1 VAALTGEDARA
12 VRVGGVIAIVT
23 EADLPELL
31 PLMRGY
37 CDFYEV
43 SPPDDALLAM
53 SRTLITDP
61 EHEGVQLIARD
72 DEGRAT
78 GFATIFWTWSTLSAS
93 RLGVMND
100 LFVAGDARG
109 GGYADALIAA
119 CVERCRERGA
129 SELAWQTAQTNLRAQ
144 AVYERVGAT
153 RDERWLD
160 YSLEVA
166 PGATTPE

>member
-1 VAALTGEDARA
+1 MEA
-12 VRVGGVIAIVT
+12 VIATVI

-43 SPPDDALLAM
+43 DPPDDALLAM
-53 SRTLITDP
+53 SRTLISDP
-61 EHEGVQLIARD
+61 ELEGVQLIARD
-72 DEGRAT
+72 VDGRAV
-78 GFATIFWTWSTLSAS
+78 GFATLFWSWTTLSAS

-109 GGYADALIAA
+109 SGIADALIEA
-119 CVERCRERGA
+119 CAERCRERGA
-129 SELAWQTAQTNLRAQ
+129 RSLEWQTAHDNARAR

-160 YSLEVA
+160 YSLEVLSA
-166 PGATTPE
+166 PQ

>member
-1 VAALTGEDARA
+1 MIA
-12 VRVGGVIAIVT
+12 VVT

-43 SPPDDALLAM
+43 DPPDDALLEL
-53 SRTLITDP
+53 SRTLIADP
-61 EHEGVQLIARD
+61 EHEGLQLLARD
-72 DEGRAT
+72 DDGRPV

-100 LFVAGDARG
+100 LFVAEDARG
-109 GGYADALIAA
+109 GGTADALIEA
-119 CVERCRERGA
+119 CAERCRERGA
-129 SELAWQTAQTNLRAQ
+129 TSLEWQTAHSNGRAR
-144 AVYERVGAT
+144 AVYERVGAE

-160 YSLEVA
+160 YSLAVT
-166 PGATTPE
+166 PGATTPDS